1 MIGFRITLGGEVGDG
16 REAWLSG
23 ENVKTGLALVW
34 VWVRVNTVIELS
46 LRLEVILE
54 WRVCC

>member
-1 MIGFRITLGGEVGDG
+1 MIGFKITLGGEVGDG

-34 VWVRVNTVIELS
+34 VWLRVNIVVELS

-54 WRVCC
+54 WSVCC

>member
-1 MIGFRITLGGEVGDG
+1 MTGFKITLGGEVGDG
-16 REAWLSG
+16 RKARLSG

-34 VWVRVNTVIELS
+34 VSVRVNTVVKLS